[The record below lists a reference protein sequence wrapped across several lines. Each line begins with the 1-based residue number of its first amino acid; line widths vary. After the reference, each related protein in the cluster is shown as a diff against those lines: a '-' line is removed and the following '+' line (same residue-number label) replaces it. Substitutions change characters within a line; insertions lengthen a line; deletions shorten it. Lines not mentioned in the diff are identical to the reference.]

1 MKAGMTRCLV
11 TALLVCAMLGSAGAA
26 KATVTFLVWGDTV
39 RWQPILAGFAEKHPG
54 LEVEMQ
60 SFGGNAASLQEAL
73 FVRTAAGT
81 PPDLAL
87 THLQTHAENVEYGL
101 YADLTPFVER
111 DRVDLYRF
119 FPKGGVDAFLS
130 NGRVTGI
137 PSQLSTHLLWYNKTL
152 LDADGM
158 PYPSRDWRMTEE
170 LVVNA
175 RKLTR
180 DIDGDGIIDQW
191 GFGSVNMYTMAPL
204 FWGTMMWTDDLR
216 HSNLLNP
223 KVREAYEWVHEIYH
237 TRQIASPQRG
247 EETAFKNGKLAMMGG
262 IQAMFGRFSG
272 LSWDWDVEVWPI
284 APAGPVTYGSAA
296 GISMA
301 RGASHPEEAWTFLK
315 YWMQPAVQEMA
326 MTQGLSP
333 AGLGALRDYFL
344 KFDAR
349 AAHLD
354 FTPDSFQNRRAI
366 LESFERTVVQPN
378 PPGFA
383 DIQKLRNEH
392 LIKIV
397 TGESSPQVVLET
409 LHPLLEAM
417 LQEVW
422 SRRR

>member
-1 MKAGMTRCLV
+1 
-11 TALLVCAMLGSAGAA
+11 
-26 KATVTFLVWGDTV
+26 
-39 RWQPILAGFAEKHPG
+39 
-54 LEVEMQ
+54 
-60 SFGGNAASLQEAL
+60 
-73 FVRTAAGT
+73 
-81 PPDLAL
+81 
-87 THLQTHAENVEYGL
+87 
-101 YADLTPFVER
+101 
-111 DRVDLYRF
+111 
-119 FPKGGVDAFLS
+119 
-130 NGRVTGI
+130 
-137 PSQLSTHLLWYNKTL
+137 
-152 LDADGM
+152 
-158 PYPSRDWRMTEE
+158 
-170 LVVNA
+170 
-175 RKLTR
+175 
-180 DIDGDGIIDQW
+180 
-191 GFGSVNMYTMAPL
+191 
-204 FWGTMMWTDDLR
+204 
-216 HSNLLNP
+216 
-223 KVREAYEWVHEIYH
+223 
-237 TRQIASPQRG
+237 
-247 EETAFKNGKLAMMGG
+247 
-262 IQAMFGRFSG
+262 
-272 LSWDWDVEVWPI
+272 
-284 APAGPVTYGSAA
+284 
-296 GISMA
+296 MA